1 MRIAGAVGGP
11 RREGEQ
17 VEQGSR
23 HMLVKIRPGAQLSGA
38 EQEFVDCL
46 RSFPTTGLAAI
57 DAHVGDNGTRQI
69 DAVLI
74 TPRGITVA
82 EVRGF
87 RRRQSGILHVSADEP
102 WTISDN
108 LAELDDENNANPAER
123 LEQSVYAV
131 KSKLERALLDPGH
144 VCGVVALVPL
154 RGVVVRPART
164 NLRSGIDVVVAN
176 VPDSTELQIYIEGFA
191 AGPRSWSADKVISAA
206 TALGVTAPSRAELI
220 ADGFDELAPHSHMP
234 VAVPVAPPPRTPP
247 PPLPPSRSQHAAT
260 WAVVAVALIGMLVV
274 FGVVATAVARDDP
287 HPSRETTSTTVDP
300 TPSPSRPRDCYPF
313 QTDC

>member
-1 MRIAGAVGGP
+1 
-11 RREGEQ
+11 
-17 VEQGSR
+17 
-23 HMLVKIRPGAQLSGA
+23 MLVKIRPGAQLSGA

-74 TPRGITVA
+74 TPRGITVV

-87 RRRQSGILHVSADEP
+87 RRRQSGILHVAADEP
-102 WTISDN
+102 WTISDTP
-108 LAELDDENNANPAER
+108 ADLDDESNANPAER

-176 VPDSTELQIYIEGFA
+176 VPDSTELRIYIESFA
-191 AGPRSWSADKVISAA
+191 AGPRSWSADRVISAA

-234 VAVPVAPPPRTPP
+234 VPAAPPPRTAPP
-247 PPLPPSRSQHAAT
+247 PPRPPTRSQHAAT
-260 WAVVAVALIGMLVV
+260 WAVVAVALIGILVV
-274 FGVVATAVARDDP
+274 FGVVATAVARDEP
-287 HPSRETTSTTVDP
+287 HPAPETTTTVDP

>member
-1 MRIAGAVGGP
+1 
-11 RREGEQ
+11 
-17 VEQGSR
+17 
-23 HMLVKIRPGAQLSGA
+23 MLVKIRPGAQLSGA

-102 WTISDN
+102 WTISDTP
-108 LAELDDENNANPAER
+108 ADLDDESNANPAER

-176 VPDSTELQIYIEGFA
+176 VPDSTELRIYIEGFA
-191 AGPRSWSADKVISAA
+191 AGPRSWSADRVISAA

-220 ADGFDELAPHSHMP
+220 ADGFDELAPHSHLP
-234 VAVPVAPPPRTPP
+234 VPAAPPPPRTPP
-247 PPLPPSRSQHAAT
+247 PPPPPTRGQHAAT

-287 HPSRETTSTTVDP
+287 NPGREITSTTVDP

>member
-1 MRIAGAVGGP
+1 
-11 RREGEQ
+11 
-17 VEQGSR
+17 
-23 HMLVKIRPGAQLSGA
+23 MLVKIRPGAQLSGA

-87 RRRQSGILHVSADEP
+87 RRRQSGILHVSTDEP
-102 WTISDN
+102 WTISEN
-108 LAELDDENNANPAER
+108 LAELDDESNANPAER